1 MKYAIIAAGEGS
13 RLTQEGVGV
22 AKPLVE
28 VAGQRLI
35 DRLLNIFMDNGASE
49 IVVVCREDAT
59 VVQHLTDIQKLGL
72 NGRQI
77 PLRFI
82 ARTTPSSMHS
92 LWELRELIG
101 NAPFCLTTVDTVFC
115 ESEFARFMAD
125 YRHLLATDEADGLM
139 GVTDYIDDE
148 KPLYVRVE
156 REQPNITAFLDS
168 DPQPR
173 YISAG
178 IYALKPE
185 ALTVLQHCM
194 ERGESRM
201 RNFQRALLA
210 EGLRLRA
217 WTFSKVLDIDHASDV
232 AKAEE
237 FLR

>member
-1 MKYAIIAAGEGS
+1 
-13 RLTQEGVGV
+13 
-22 AKPLVE
+22 
-28 VAGQRLI
+28 
-35 DRLLNIFMDNGASE
+35 
-49 IVVVCREDAT
+49 
-59 VVQHLTDIQKLGL
+59 
-72 NGRQI
+72 
-77 PLRFI
+77 
-82 ARTTPSSMHS
+82 
-92 LWELRELIG
+92 
-101 NAPFCLTTVDTVFC
+101 
-115 ESEFARFMAD
+115 
-125 YRHLLATDEADGLM
+125 M

-148 KPLYVRVE
+148 RPLYVSTSDDLLITDFTDTS
-156 REQPNITAFLDS
+156 EQPH
-168 DPQPR
+168 

>member
-101 NAPFCLTTVDTVFC
+101 NAPFCLTTVDTVF
-115 ESEFARFMAD
+115 SD
-125 YRHLLATDEADGLM
+125 
-139 GVTDYIDDE
+139 
-148 KPLYVRVE
+148 VRVE

-168 DPQPR
+168 DLPPR